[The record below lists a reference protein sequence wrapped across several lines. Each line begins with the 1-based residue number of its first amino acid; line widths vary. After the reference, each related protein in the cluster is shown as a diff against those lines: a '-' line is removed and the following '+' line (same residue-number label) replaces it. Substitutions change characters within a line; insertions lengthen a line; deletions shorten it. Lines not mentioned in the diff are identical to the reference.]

1 MTEPNDMSILREIG
15 NRIEADPADP
25 MIPVLRRKLP
35 FGLIQIENT
44 KRLAGRLESVID
56 NPGLTTDE
64 YSKMWNVSRSHAAR
78 ILNSL
83 MGHQMKVRTDNGRWW
98 PV

>member
-1 MTEPNDMSILREIG
+1 MTEPKDMSILREIG
-15 NRIEADPADP
+15 NRIEAAPTDP
-25 MIPVLRRKLP
+25 MLPFLRRKLP
-35 FGLIQIENT
+35 FGLIQIEPT
-44 KRLAGRLESVID
+44 KRLAGRLESVIE

-64 YSKMWNVSRSHAAR
+64 YSKMWEVSPGHAYR

-83 MGHQMKVRTDNGRWW
+83 RRHQMKVRTDNGRWW

>member
-1 MTEPNDMSILREIG
+1 MTEPKDMSILREIG

-35 FGLIQIENT
+35 FGLIQIETT
-44 KRLAGRLESVID
+44 KRLAGRLESVVKE
-56 NPGLTTDE
+56 PGLTTDE
-64 YSKMWNVSRSHAAR
+64 YSKMWEVSPGHACR

-83 MGHQMKVRTDNGRWW
+83 RRHQMKVRTDNGRWW